1 MIAETSLKAYRAIK
15 PFLTGK
21 RAQVYECFK
30 LHPNGATR
38 QEIAR
43 WYGETYKFKE
53 CGVCGRANEL
63 IERGYLVVVGTKKD
77 AVTGHSAEI
86 LKAVERVA

>member
-1 MIAETSLKAYRAIK
+1 MIAQTSLKAYRAIK
-15 PFLTGK
+15 PFLNGK

-43 WYGETYKFKE
+43 WYKFKE
-53 CGVCGRANEL
+53 CSVCGRANEL
-63 IERGYLVVVGTKKD
+63 IERGYLVIVGTKKD
-77 AVTGHSAEI
+77 PVTGHSAEI
-86 LKAVERVA
+86 LNAVERVAR

>member
-1 MIAETSLKAYRAIK
+1 MIAGTSLKAYRAIK

-43 WYGETYKFKE
+43 WYGETCRFKG

-63 IERGYLVVVGTKKD
+63 IERGYLIVVGTKKD

>member
-1 MIAETSLKAYRAIK
+1 MITETSRQAYRAIK
-15 PFLTGK
+15 PFLNGK

-43 WYGETYKFKE
+43 WYKFKE

-63 IERGYLVVVGTKKD
+63 IERGYLIVVGTKKD

-86 LKAVERVA
+86 LKAVERIA

>member
-1 MIAETSLKAYRAIK
+1 MIAGTSLKAYRAIK

-21 RAQVYECFK
+21 RAQVYECFQ

-43 WYGETYKFKE
+43 WYGETCRFKE

-63 IERGYLVVVGTKKD
+63 IERGYLIVVGTKKD
-77 AVTGHSAEI
+77 AVTGHSAEM

>member
-1 MIAETSLKAYRAIK
+1 MIAGTSLKAYRAIK

-21 RAQVYECFK
+21 RAQVCECFK

-43 WYGETYKFKE
+43 WYGETCRFKE

-63 IERGYLVVVGTKKD
+63 IERGYLIVVGTKKD

>member
-1 MIAETSLKAYRAIK
+1 MIAGTSLKAYRAIK

-43 WYGETYKFKE
+43 WYGETCRFKE

-63 IERGYLVVVGTKKD
+63 IERGYLIVVGTKKD
-77 AVTGHSAEI
+77 AVTGYSAEI